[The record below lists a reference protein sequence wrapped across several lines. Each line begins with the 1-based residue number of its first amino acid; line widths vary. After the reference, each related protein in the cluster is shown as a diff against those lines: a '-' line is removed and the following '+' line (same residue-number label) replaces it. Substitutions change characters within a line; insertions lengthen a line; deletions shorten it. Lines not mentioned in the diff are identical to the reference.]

1 MKFAGR
7 RAEPFPDDGKRR
19 RGHSPARHETCLIPY
34 SNRTTYRFFGKNIF
48 TKWLPPDPFHN
59 SGSTLKPVRAVWKAD
74 TENGAVRG
82 GAERQKLFTML
93 VLMKTRNNAVL
104 AWSYFSEKK
113 FLSESEKRAC
123 QGRGF
128 SLEISSRRSGGI
140 GRHARF
146 RV

>member
-1 MKFAGR
+1 MTESGGGDI
-7 RAEPFPDDGKRR
+7 PR
-19 RGHSPARHETCLIPY
+19 RGTKHASYPI
-34 SNRTTYRFFGKNIF
+34 RTEQPTVFFGKNIF

-59 SGSTLKPVRAVWKAD
+59 SGSTLKLVRAVWKAD